1 MSIFVAWLVSTI
13 LAVGT
18 TVARFLTEIEV
29 LSWIFIPMWIVDL
42 ILFFAMLFNWVT
54 KMEEAASRY
63 YQLKSPFVV
72 SLIATIVTLALI
84 FFTSVYK
91 IPIWIPI
98 VAGVITFI
106 VFCYFFYMLSD
117 TIDDLYKEREEKK
130 KEEEERRWR
139 RSLY

>member
-29 LSWIFIPMWIVDL
+29 LSWIFIPMWIADL

-54 KMEEAASRY
+54 KLEETANHY
-63 YQLKSPFVV
+63 YELKAPFVV
-72 SLIATIVTLALI
+72 SLITTIVTLALI
-84 FFTSVYK
+84 FFASVYK

-117 TIDDLYKEREEKK
+117 SIDDLFKRK
-130 KEEEERRWR
+130 EERRL
-139 RSLY
+139 RSRLY

>member
-18 TVARFLTEIEV
+18 TVARFLTEIEI

-42 ILFFAMLFNWVT
+42 ILFFAMLFYWVT
-54 KMEEAASRY
+54 KLEEISSHYSEHKA
-63 YQLKSPFVV
+63 PFVV
-72 SLIATIVTLALI
+72 SLIATIITLALI
-84 FFTSVYK
+84 FFASVYK

-106 VFCYFFYMLSD
+106 AFCYFFYMLSD
-117 TIDDLYKEREEKK
+117 TIDELCKERAEKRK
-130 KEEEERRWR
+130 AEEERRWR
-139 RSLY
+139 SGLY